1 MNRKPKSYLKMPSSR
16 VYPDPFAP
24 IEEKRSEEYGLKF
37 GRLISYEW
45 FSNQNGSTVSDY
57 FDKRL
62 LFDTLRR
69 YARGEH
75 DTGLTKKL
83 ITGGVDGESYT
94 NYDWRPIQLLP
105 KFLKLVVNKA
115 LDRLFDID
123 AEAVD
128 STSQAAKDEYKGRLL
143 RNFYAKGLFQ
153 DAKEILKIQMLPEGE
168 TVPDSI
174 DELELHMK
182 LEYKLLVEI
191 AVELALKYT
200 LEYNDYSEIQKMVL
214 RDLTDIGVAFVH
226 HSTDPRKGIQVK
238 YVDPADMVWSYSA
251 HPDFGKVYYY
261 GQVER
266 MTLHE
271 VQRLSGRKFSQD
283 ELEAFKNVSNEWQG
297 YNRISNEFW
306 YRGEDLPSYMVDVLH
321 FTFKTTKVV
330 KYKKK
335 YRKNGG
341 YSIAEKP
348 SDFIKTPE
356 QLQKEADQGFPDFDI
371 LEDVRDVWFEGSM
384 ILGSDMLFNYRECT
398 NLIRPEGHLDGEALP
413 PFIGYAPEIYQGR
426 IQSLV
431 GRVRQTVDE
440 LQQTK
445 IKIQQFIAKAKPNGI
460 WIDVDGLLE
469 LDLGDGQ
476 VFSPL
481 DLVKYY
487 DDTGNLLG
495 TSRLSD
501 GGYNPGAMPIK
512 ELNNGQIAGL
522 EQLMNAYN
530 FQLMQF
536 RDAIGI
542 SEGVDGRMPHP
553 DTPVAIQ
560 QQLEASSSTVTQYLL
575 DAQLKITQKLAEA
588 ITLRLKD
595 IFEFSNLKEGY
606 MNAIGKMNMSVV
618 ESLHDISL
626 RDLGI
631 KIKLKPSAQERAML
645 EQNIQNEIAK
655 GTLTTS
661 DAIDLRKISNLSLA
675 NEMLKLRRK
684 KNEELLHKRKLEEI
698 QATGQAN
705 AQASEVQV
713 QAKLKEM
720 EMKYQGEAQLLTL
733 QQENELARIQAEFEA
748 KKELVKLEK
757 TYDMGIEQLKAD
769 ALSGVEKEKEDRKD
783 KRTAIQAKQ
792 QSKMIEQRTKDSGP
806 TDFEKEHKEKTGQ
819 FDFSEFKV

>member
-1 MNRKPKSYLKMPSSR
+1 MNRKPKKSLRMPSSR
-16 VYPDPFAP
+16 IYPDPFAP
-24 IEEKRSEEYGLKF
+24 IEEKRSEEYGLQF

-45 FSNQNGSTVSDY
+45 FSNENGSTVSQY

-62 LFDTLRR
+62 LFDTMRR

-83 ITGGVDGESYT
+83 LTGGVDGETYT

-128 STSQAAKDEYKGRLL
+128 SVSQAAKDAHRGRLL
-143 RNFYAKGLFQ
+143 RNFYAKELFE
-153 DAKEILKIQMLPEGE
+153 DAKKLMGIRMVPETE
-168 TVPDSI
+168 MVPDSI
-174 DELELHMK
+174 EELELHMK

-200 LEYNDYSEIQKMVL
+200 LEYNDYDEVQRMVL
-214 RDLTDIGVAFVH
+214 RDLTEIGVAFVH
-226 HSTDPRKGIQVK
+226 HGTDPRKGIQVK

-251 HPDFGKVYYY
+251 HPDFKKVYYY

-271 VQRLSGRKFSQD
+271 VQRLAGRKFTAE
-283 ELEAFKNVSNEWQG
+283 ELESYKNVSNEWQG

-335 YRKNGG
+335 YRKNGSF
-341 YSIAEKP
+341 SISEKS

-356 QLQKEADQGFPDFDI
+356 QLQKEQAQGFPDFDI

-384 ILGSDMLFNYRECT
+384 ILGSDMLFNYHECV

-460 WIDVDGLLE
+460 WIDVDGLME

-476 VFSPL
+476 VFSVL

-487 DDTGNLLG
+487 DDTGNVLG

-501 GGYNPGAMPIK
+501 GGYNPGSLPIK

-553 DTPVAIQ
+553 DTPVGIQ

-595 IFEFSNLKEGY
+595 LFEFSNLKDAY
-606 MNAIGKMNMSVV
+606 TNAIGKMNMAVV
-618 ESLHDISL
+618 ESLNDISL

-684 KNEELLHKRKLEEI
+684 KNDEAMHKRKLEEI

-705 AQASEVQV
+705 SQAAQLQS
-713 QAKLKEM
+713 QARAQEM
-720 EMKYQGEAQLLTL
+720 QMKYEGESQLLML
-733 QQENELARIQAEFEA
+733 QRENELARIKAELEA
-748 KKELVKLEK
+748 KKELLILEK
-757 TYDMGIEQLKAD
+757 TYDMGIEQIKVD
-769 ALSGVEKEKEDRKD
+769 ALSGLEKEKEDRKD

-792 QSKMIEQRTKDSGP
+792 QSKMIDQRTRDTGP
-806 TDFEKEHKEKTGQ
+806 TDFEKEHEEKTGQ